1 MVLARYCEPVAVRH
15 TVRSPGRPM
24 KGLLLSRVPRRHSS
38 ALLLV
43 SQHCY
48 WTATGGVLLNQ
59 ETLRARDAS
68 PVRTDNLSR
77 ILNPEHHQRH
87 GVAQHWRLLMVN
99 ANIDGIL
106 YKQQLYWIFDVALI
120 RQDSVRVLTLYYQRL
135 PEKCKLC
142 RKSEAVRVCLQRY
155 RHNKQRRGLIRG
167 DILLPNL
174 ITLWWDRTNVTILSE
189 WLLLMPLMRLSV
201 PKVAGTT

>member
-15 TVRSPGRPM
+15 TVRSLGAQWKAYYYHKCLGDTAAHCSWFHNTVIELPPEVSSWTKKLYGQEMLPLC
-24 KGLLLSRVPRRHSS
+24 GLTIWVEYLTPN
-38 ALLLV
+38 
-43 SQHCY
+43 
-48 WTATGGVLLNQ
+48 TTN
-59 ETLRARDAS
+59 AR
-68 PVRTDNLSR
+68 
-77 ILNPEHHQRH
+77 

-99 ANIDGIL
+99 ANIDSIL

-120 RQDSVRVLTLYYQRL
+120 RQDSVLVLTLSYQRL